1 MRKLLSVIVLLV
13 MSVTMLMAQ
22 TRVVTGRVLSSED
35 GEPIIGATVMVPGT
49 QTGTVTDIDGNFS
62 LRVPNNEKAL
72 NVSYVGMESQ
82 LVNISKSNKAIIV
95 TLSSSDELL
104 DEVMVVAYGKAKR
117 SAFTGSAAEIKS
129 SDISAHVTSTA
140 TNSLAGKVA
149 GVTMTSTSGEPG
161 SAPTIR
167 IRGVGS
173 LNAKQTPLYIVDGAP
188 YEAGIANINP
198 ADIESIS
205 VQKDASAA
213 AIYGARG
220 ANGVVIITT
229 KKAKDGD
236 AKVTFDARFGS
247 NSPLLGRYD
256 VIKNPGEYYEA
267 HYKAMFNSKY
277 YHGATLG
284 EAYNFADNNLLNE
297 NNGGLGYQVYTLP
310 EGEKLI
316 GNNFKL
322 NPHAKLGYS
331 DGEFFYT
338 PDDWYDETIHNSF
351 RQEYNANIAGSNNRL
366 NYFMSVGYLD
376 DGGMVNNSRYQRYT
390 GRANV
395 DYQVKKW
402 MKVFSNLS
410 FTHANSQSPSYSAT
424 TWGSSGNVFYITKDI
439 APIYP
444 LYVRNADGSIKMES
458 GRKVYD
464 ISTNTNQHRAAI
476 VGNAVRDNEYNRDQ
490 VWRDIFSGTF
500 GTEITPVE
508 GLTLNAT
515 IAATS
520 NNYRNNSLYS
530 AFGSSSSVDGA
541 VYVASNRYYSVN
553 QTYTANY
560 TKTIGEN
567 HNLGALLGYEQYQMR
582 EYYLNGYNDH
592 LYDPFVG
599 ELNNA
604 YGIDNKDV
612 SSSAEYYMTE
622 GFFGRLTYDY
632 AEKYFVSGTYR
643 RDASSVFAPGHRWG
657 NFGSVG
663 LAWQLNKESFMES
676 AYWVDLL
683 KLKASWGANGNDGL
697 DNWYAYAD
705 QYTVSWNPNS
715 GYGTTMYQKGK
726 EDITWESNSAWN
738 FGVDFALFKNRL
750 SGSLEYFTRTTG
762 DMLFYKYVPASSGL
776 SVSGYYDNIGEM
788 VNKGIE
794 FTLDGTIIKNRK
806 LTWDANFNLTHYT
819 NKITKLEDE
828 LILTGRILKQGGSAY
843 QAYMYQYAGVDPE
856 TGEAQYWGDVMYDSD
871 NKVTTDA
878 TKAVRTEKEMVKS
891 VDKATQ
897 YDCGTTLPDL
907 VGGFGTSLSAYGFD
921 LSAQFSYQLGGKF
934 YDGTYQQQMH
944 NGQSAGEVMHRDLL
958 NAWSEENPNSNIP
971 RLSTAAADDGLL
983 TQTQNNL
990 DFFLTDASYLCLNN
1004 LTLGYTLPMGLT
1016 KQLGLANLRVYV
1028 AGENLFLLTKRQGMD
1043 PRYNMG
1049 IGGMTLGSGLAGG
1062 SYSALR
1068 SVTCGLSVTF

>member
-1 MRKLLSVIVLLV
+1 MRKLFSIIAMLV
-13 MSVTMLMAQ
+13 MSLTMLMAQ
-22 TRVVTGRVLSSED
+22 TRTITGTVISAED
-35 GEPIIGATVMVPGT
+35 GEPVIGASVVVPGT
-49 QTGTVTDIDGNFS
+49 TTGTVTDIDGKFS
-62 LRVPNNEKAL
+62 LKVPASAKEL
-72 NVSYVGMESQ
+72 TISFVGMQSQTMKVKDNMKVFLESDSQ
-82 LVNISKSNKAIIV
+82 L
-95 TLSSSDELL
+95 L
-104 DEVMVVAYGKAKR
+104 DDVMVVAYGKAKR

-129 SDISAHVTSTA
+129 SEISAHVSSTA
-140 TNSLAGKVA
+140 TSSLAGKVA

-161 SAPTIR
+161 AAPTLH

-229 KKAKDGD
+229 KKAKEGD
-236 AKVTFDARFGS
+236 AKVTFDAKFGS

-256 VIKNPGEYYEA
+256 VIKNAGEYYET
-267 HYKAMFNSKY
+267 HYRSMFNSKF

-284 EAYNFADNNLLNE
+284 EAYAFADKNLLNE
-297 NNGGLGYQVYTLP
+297 NNGGLGYQVYTVP

-316 GNNFKL
+316 GTNFKL
-322 NPHAKLGYS
+322 NPNAKLGYS
-331 DGEFFYT
+331 DGEYFYT
-338 PDDWYDETIHNSF
+338 PDDWYDETIHSSF
-351 RQEYNANIAGSNNRL
+351 RQEYNANVMGSSNRL
-366 NYFMSVGYLD
+366 NYFMSIGYLD

-402 MKVFSNLS
+402 MRVFSNLS
-410 FTHANSQSPSYSAT
+410 FTHVNSQSPSYSST

-444 LYVRNADGSIKMES
+444 LYVRNADGSIKMED

-464 ISTNTNQHRAAI
+464 ISTNTNQHRAAV

-500 GTEITPVE
+500 GTEITPFE
-508 GLTLNAT
+508 GLVLNAT
-515 IAATS
+515 LSATS

-541 VYVASNRYYSVN
+541 TYVASNRYYSVN

-560 TKTIGEN
+560 TKSFGE
-567 HNLGALLGYEQYQMR
+567 HNLGALVGYEQYKYEM
-582 EYYLNGYNDH
+582 YYLNGYNDH
-592 LYDPFVG
+592 LYDPFIG
-599 ELNNA
+599 ELDNA

-612 SSSAEYYMTE
+612 SSYVDHYMTE
-622 GFFGRLTYDY
+622 GFLGRLTYDY
-632 AEKYFVSGTYR
+632 ADKYFASATYR
-643 RDASSVFAPGHRWG
+643 RDASSIFAPGHRWG
-657 NFGSVG
+657 NFGSFGV
-663 LAWQLNKESFMES
+663 AWQLNKEAFMENVT
-676 AYWVDLL
+676 WVDLL

-697 DNWYAYAD
+697 DNYYAFAD

-715 GYGTTMYQKGK
+715 GYGTTMSQKGK
-726 EDITWESNSAWN
+726 EDITWESNQAWN
-738 FGVDFALFKNRL
+738 FGVDFSLFKHRL
-750 SGSLEYFTRTTG
+750 NGSLEYFTRTTS

-794 FTLDGTIIKNRK
+794 FSLDGTIFKSKN
-806 LTWDANFNLTHYT
+806 LQWDLNFNLTHYT
-819 NKITKLEDE
+819 NEITKLEDE

-843 QAYMYQYAGVDPE
+843 EAYMYQYAGVEPE
-856 TGEAQYWGDVMYDSD
+856 TGKAQYWGDVMYDAD
-871 NKVTTDA
+871 NKVTTDKD
-878 TKAVRTEKEMVKS
+878 KAVRTEKEKVTS
-891 VDKATQ
+891 IDKATQ

-907 VGGFGTSLSAYGFD
+907 IGGFGTTLNAYGFD
-921 LSAQFSYQLGGKF
+921 ISAQFSYQIGGKF

-958 NAWSEENPNSNIP
+958 NAWTEENPNTNIP

-1004 LTLGYTLPMGLT
+1004 LTVGYTIPAKLIRNIDLS
-1016 KQLGLANLRVYV
+1016 NVRIYF

-1049 IGGMTLGSGLAGG
+1049 IGGMTSGGGLAGG

-1068 SVTCGLSVTF
+1068 AVTCGISVTF

>member
-1 MRKLLSVIVLLV
+1 MRKLLSLIAMLLV
-13 MSVTMLMAQ
+13 SVTMLMAQ
-22 TRVVTGRVLSSED
+22 GRVVTGHVISSED
-35 GEPIIGATVMVPGT
+35 GEPIIGATVVIPGT
-49 QTGTVTDIDGNFS
+49 NQGTVTDIDGNFS
-62 LRVPNNEKAL
+62 LRVPDNNKQL
-72 NVSYVGMESQ
+72 TISFVGMESQ
-82 LVNISKSNKAIIV
+82 NVTIGKNNKVNV
-95 TLSSSDELL
+95 VLSTSDEVL

-117 SAFTGSAAEIKS
+117 SAFTGSATEIKA

-167 IRGVGS
+167 IRGIGS

-247 NSPLLGRYD
+247 NAPLIDRYD
-256 VIKNPGEYYEA
+256 VIKNPGEYYET
-267 HYKAMFNSKY
+267 HYKSMFNSKY

-284 EAYNFADNNLLNE
+284 EAYSFADKNLLNE

-316 GNNFKL
+316 GTNFKL
-322 NPHAKLGYS
+322 NPHAKLGYV
-331 DGEFFYT
+331 DGDYFYT
-338 PDDWYDETIHNSF
+338 PDDWYDETIHSSF
-351 RQEYNANIAGSNNRL
+351 RQEYNANVAGSSNRL

-410 FTHANSQSPSYSAT
+410 FTHVNSQSPSFTAS

-444 LYVRNADGSIKMES
+444 LYVRNADGSIKMEN

-464 ISTNTNQHRAAI
+464 ISTNTTQHRAAI

-490 VWRDIFSGTF
+490 QWRDIFSGTF
-500 GTEITPVE
+500 GTEINPIE
-508 GLTLNAT
+508 GLYLNAT

-520 NNYRNNSLYS
+520 NNVRNNSLGS

-541 VYVASNRYYSVN
+541 TSVESSRYYSVN

-560 TKTIGEN
+560 TKTIAEN
-567 HNLGALLGYEQYQMR
+567 HNIGALFGYEQYQMR

-592 LYDPFVG
+592 LYNPFIG
-599 ELNNA
+599 ELDNA
-604 YGIDNKDV
+604 YGIDNKSV
-612 SSSAEYYMTE
+612 SSHTEYYMTE
-622 GFFGRLTYDY
+622 GFFGRLSYDY
-632 AEKYFVSGTYR
+632 AEKYFISGTYR
-643 RDASSVFAPGHRWG
+643 RDASSIFAPGHRWG
-657 NFGSVG
+657 NFGSLG
-663 LAWQLNKESFMES
+663 LAWQMNKESFMEGID
-676 AYWVDLL
+676 WIDLL

-705 QYTVSWNPNS
+705 QYEVTWNPNS
-715 GYGTTMYQKGK
+715 GYGTYMTQKGK

-738 FGVDFALFKNRL
+738 FGVDFNLFKNRL
-750 SGSLEYFTRTTG
+750 NGSLEYFTRTTG

-794 FTLDGTIIKNRK
+794 FSLDGTVIRNRH
-806 LTWDANFNLTHYT
+806 LTWDLNFNLTHYS
-819 NKITKLEDE
+819 NEITKLEDE

-843 QAYMYQYAGVDPE
+843 EAYMYQYAGVDPE
-856 TGEAQYWGDVMYDSD
+856 TGEAQYWGDVMYDGEG
-871 NKVTTDA
+871 KVTTDA
-878 TKAVRTEKEMVKS
+878 TKAVRTEKEKVKS

-907 VGGFGTSLSAYGFD
+907 VGGFGTSLNAYGFD
-921 LSAQFSYQLGGKF
+921 LSAQFSYQIGGKF

-958 NAWSEENPNSNIP
+958 NAWTEDNRNTNIP

-1004 LTLGYTLPMGLT
+1004 LTLGYTLPMGMT
-1016 KQLGLANLRVYV
+1016 KQLGLSHLRVYV
-1028 AGENLFLLTKRQGMD
+1028 AGENLFLLTQRQGMD

-1049 IGGMTLGSGLAGG
+1049 IGGMTSGGGLAGG
-1062 SYSALR
+1062 SYAPLR

>member
-1 MRKLLSVIVLLV
+1 MRKLLSLIVMLV

-22 TRVVTGRVLSSED
+22 SRVVTGRVISSED
-35 GEPIIGATVMVPGT
+35 GEPIIGATVVVPGT
-49 QTGTVTDIDGNFS
+49 TQGTVTDIDGNFS
-62 LRVPNNEKAL
+62 LRVPDNHKSL
-72 NVSYVGMESQ
+72 TVSYVGMEAQ
-82 LVNISKSNKAIIV
+82 TISIGKNNKV
-95 TLSSSDELL
+95 SVYLSANNEVL

-129 SDISAHVTSTA
+129 SDITAHVSSTA
-140 TNSLAGKVA
+140 TSSLAGKVA

-161 SAPTIR
+161 AAPTLR

-229 KKAKDGD
+229 KKAKEGD
-236 AKVTFDARFGS
+236 AKVTFDAKFGS

-256 VIKNPGEYYEA
+256 VIKNPGQYYET

-284 EAYNFADNNLLNE
+284 EAYAFADANLYDE
-297 NNGGLGYQVYTLP
+297 NNGGLGYQVYTVP

-316 GNNFKL
+316 GTNFKL

-338 PDDWYDETIHNSF
+338 PDDWYDETIHSSF
-351 RQEYNANIAGSNNRL
+351 RQEYNANVMGSSNRL

-376 DGGMVNNSRYQRYT
+376 DGGMINNSRYQRYT

-410 FTHANSQSPSYSAT
+410 LTHVNSQSPSYSAT
-424 TWGSSGNVFYITKDI
+424 TWGSSGNVFYIAKDI

-444 LYVRNADGSIKMES
+444 LYVRNADGSIKMD
-458 GRKVYD
+458 GDRKVYD

-476 VGNAVRDNEYNRDQ
+476 VGNAVRDNEYNRNQ

-500 GTEITPVE
+500 GTEITPIE

-515 IAATS
+515 LSATS

-541 VYVASNRYYSVN
+541 TYVASNRYYSVN

-560 TKTIGEN
+560 TKSLGE
-567 HNLGALLGYEQYQMR
+567 HNLGALVGYEQYKYEM
-582 EYYLNGYNDH
+582 YYLNGYNDH
-592 LYDPFVG
+592 LYDPFIG
-599 ELNNA
+599 ELDNA
-604 YGIDNKDV
+604 FGIDNKAV
-612 SSSAEYYMTE
+612 SSSVDHYMTE

-632 AEKYFVSGTYR
+632 AEKYFASATYR
-643 RDASSVFAPGHRWG
+643 RDASSIFAPGHRWG
-657 NFGSVG
+657 NFGSLG
-663 LAWQLNKESFMES
+663 LAWQLNKESFLEDVN
-676 AYWVDLL
+676 WIDLL

-697 DNWYAYAD
+697 DSYYAYAD
-705 QYTVSWNPNS
+705 QYTVSWNPTS
-715 GYGTTMYQKGK
+715 GYGTTMDQKGK
-726 EDITWESNSAWN
+726 EDITWESNKAWN
-738 FGVDFALFKNRL
+738 FGVDFSLFKHRL
-750 SGSLEYFTRTTG
+750 NGTLEYFYRTTEN
-762 DMLFYKYVPASSGL
+762 MLFYKYVPASSGL

-794 FTLDGTIIKNRK
+794 FSVDGTVYRNKHIN
-806 LTWDANFNLTHYT
+806 WDLNFNLTHYT
-819 NKITKLEDE
+819 NEITKLEDE
-828 LILTGRILKQGGSAY
+828 LILTGRILTQGKSAY

-856 TGEAQYWGDVMYDSD
+856 TGEAQYWGDVMYDAD
-871 NKVTTDA
+871 GKVTTSKD
-878 TKAVRTEKEMVKS
+878 KAVRTEKEIVKS
-891 VDKATQ
+891 EDKATQ

-907 VGGFGTSLSAYGFD
+907 VGGFGTSLTAYGFD
-921 LSAQFSYQLGGKF
+921 LSAQFSYQIGGKF

-958 NAWSEENPNSNIP
+958 DAWTEDNRNTNIP
-971 RLSTAAADDGLL
+971 RLSTAAADDGLF
-983 TQTQNNL
+983 TQSQSNL

-1004 LTLGYTLPMGLT
+1004 LTLGYTLPV
-1016 KQLGLANLRVYV
+1016 KVSKNLGLDNLRVYF

-1049 IGGMTLGSGLAGG
+1049 IGGMTSGGGLAGG

-1068 SVTCGLSVTF
+1068 SLTCGISVTF